1 MATHAK
7 PLPRVTI
14 YATGGTI
21 AGGSTSNTDLLFY
34 TAGSVGID
42 TLLDAVPEAKQYASI
57 TGEQLLNVGSHEIR
71 SSNLLDLSKRVN
83 QQFSEN
89 LSDGV
94 VITHGTDTLEETAFF
109 LDLTVSHPQPL
120 VVVGA
125 MRPASAISAD
135 GPLNLLQGVSLA
147 ASSKG
152 RGRGTM
158 IVLNDRIQS
167 AFYTSKTHANT
178 LDTFRAVEQGSLGFF
193 LNAKPLF
200 YFEPAHVSNKPH
212 FDISNI
218 TSLPRVDI
226 LYSHQDA
233 SSDLLELAIERGAK
247 GVVIA
252 ASGGGWAS
260 PALEAAAEDLT
271 TEGFPVVF
279 ATRTGNGFSIKQAK
293 FGIGA
298 GLINAQKA
306 RIILMLALASGYDQ
320 QQISACFNTG

>member
-34 TAGSVGID
+34 TSGSFGID
-42 TLLDAVPEAKQYASI
+42 ALLEAVPEARQYADI

-71 SSNLLDLSKRVN
+71 SRDLLELSKRVN
-83 QQFSEN
+83 QQFAEN
-89 LSDGV
+89 LCDGV

-109 LDLTVSHPQPL
+109 LDLTVAHPQPL
-120 VVVGA
+120 VMVGA

-147 ASSKG
+147 ASDKG

-193 LNAKPLF
+193 LNAKPRF
-200 YFEPAHVSNKPH
+200 YFEPALATNKPQ
-212 FDISNI
+212 FDISNVE
-218 TSLPRVDI
+218 SLPRVDI

-271 TEGFPVVF
+271 TEGFPIVF
-279 ATRTGNGFSIKQAK
+279 ATRTGNGFSIKQAN

-306 RIILMLALASGYDQ
+306 RIILMLALASGYNQ
-320 QQISACFNTG
+320 QQISACFNVG